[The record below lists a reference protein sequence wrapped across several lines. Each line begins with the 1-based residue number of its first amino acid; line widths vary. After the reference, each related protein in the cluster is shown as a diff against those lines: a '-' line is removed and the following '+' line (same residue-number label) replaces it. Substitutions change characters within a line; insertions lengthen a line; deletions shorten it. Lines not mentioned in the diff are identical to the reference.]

1 MFPREAAAPMAP
13 DYPMRRRCPLD
24 PPPDLYELQRE
35 TPVCRVTLWD
45 GSEPWIV
52 TRHEDVRTV
61 LTDPRLSVE
70 TDRPGF
76 PRFSAGAPS
85 SMGGRPTFISLDPP
99 EHDVIRKMLAGS
111 FTPRRMELL
120 RPDLEQI
127 ADSLIDA
134 MVAQAPPVDLVPV
147 FALPLPSLVICR
159 LLGVPYED
167 HDRFQGWSRTF
178 VDTTR
183 DFESIA
189 DAGRSLTNYLDELV
203 SIKEQTPGDDLLSR
217 LVEEHVGPGALDKD
231 GLVDIA
237 RLMLT
242 AGHETTAN
250 AIALGVVTLL
260 RHPDQLRELREDRSL
275 VRGAVEELLRYLT
288 INHLGRRRVAI
299 GNLVVGN
306 QTIHA
311 GDGVIA
317 AADIANRDESVFESP
332 DHFDVHRDARQHVA
346 FGFGI
351 HQCLGQHLARLE
363 LEVALTT
370 LFDRLPDLGLA
381 VPFEELTFKHD
392 KIVYG
397 VDGLPVRW

>member
-1 MFPREAAAPMAP
+1 MAP
-13 DYPMRRRCPLD
+13 DYPMRRTCPLD

-45 GSEPWIV
+45 GSEPWLV

-120 RPDLEQI
+120 RSDLEQI

-134 MVAQAPPVDLVPV
+134 MVVQAPPVDLVPV

-159 LLGVPYED
+159 LLGVPYEN

-183 DFESIA
+183 DFDSIA
-189 DAGRSLTNYLDELV
+189 AAGRSLTDYLDELV
-203 SIKEQTPGDDLLSR
+203 SIKQETPGDDLLSR
-217 LVEEHVGPGALDKD
+217 LLEEHVHSGALDKAS
-231 GLVDIA
+231 LVDIA

-260 RHPDQLRELREDRSL
+260 RHPDQLRELREDPSL

-299 GNLVVGN
+299 GNLVVGD

-317 AADIANRDESVFESP
+317 AADIANRDGSVFEHP
-332 DHFDVHRDARQHVA
+332 DDFDVHRDARQHVA

-363 LEVALTT
+363 LEVALAG
-370 LFDRLPDLGLA
+370 LFSRLPDLALA

-397 VDGLPVRW
+397 VDTLPVRW

>member
-1 MFPREAAAPMAP
+1 MAARE
-13 DYPMRRRCPLD
+13 YPMRRTDPLD
-24 PPPDLYELQRE
+24 PPPDLYGLQRE
-35 TPVCRVTLWD
+35 TPVCRVKLWD
-45 GSEPWIV
+45 GTEPWLV
-52 TRHEDVRTV
+52 TRHDDVRTV

-85 SMGGRPTFISLDPP
+85 SMGGRATFISLDPP

-127 ADSLIDA
+127 ADGLIDA
-134 MVAQAPPVDLVPV
+134 MVAHGPPMDLVPV
-147 FALPLPSLVICR
+147 FALPLPSFVICR
-159 LLGVPYED
+159 LLGVRYED

-183 DFESIA
+183 DFDVIA
-189 DAGRSLTNYLDELV
+189 DAGRQLTDYLAELV

-217 LVEEHVGPGALDKD
+217 LLEEQVRPGALDKES
-231 GLVDIA
+231 LVDIA

-260 RHPDQLRELREDRSL
+260 RHPDQLQELREDPIL
-275 VRGAVEELLRYLT
+275 MRGAVEELLRYLT

-299 GNLVVGN
+299 GDLVVGD
-306 QTIHA
+306 QAIHA

-317 AADIANRDESVFESP
+317 AADIANRDESVFPHP
-332 DHFDVHRDARQHVA
+332 DDFDVHRDARQHVA

-363 LEVALTT
+363 LEVALDA
-370 LFDRLPDLGLA
+370 LFRRLPDLALA
-381 VPFEELTFKHD
+381 VPFEELMFKHD

-397 VDGLPVRW
+397 VDALPVRW

>member
-1 MFPREAAAPMAP
+1 MAAPE
-13 DYPMRRRCPLD
+13 YPMPRTGPLD
-24 PPPDLYELQRE
+24 PPPDLYGLQRE
-35 TPVCRVTLWD
+35 APVCRVKLWD
-45 GSEPWIV
+45 GSEPWLV

-61 LTDPRLSVE
+61 LTDPRLSVQ

-120 RPDLEQI
+120 RPDLDRI
-127 ADSLIDA
+127 ADGLLDG
-134 MVAQAPPVDLVPV
+134 MVAHGPPIDLVPEY
-147 FALPLPSLVICR
+147 ALPLPSLVICR

-167 HDRFQGWSRTF
+167 HERFQGWSRAF

-183 DFESIA
+183 QFESIA
-189 DAGRSLTNYLDELV
+189 DAGRRMTNYLDELV

-217 LVEEHVGPGALDKD
+217 LLEEQVRPGALDKD
-231 GLVDIA
+231 SLVDIA

-260 RHPDQLRELREDRSL
+260 RHPLQLGELRDDPSL

-299 GNLVVGN
+299 GDLVVGD
-306 QTIHA
+306 QDIHA

-317 AADIANRDESVFESP
+317 AADIANRDESIFTNP
-332 DHFDVHRDARQHVA
+332 DAFDVHRDARQHVA

-363 LEVALTT
+363 LEVALQT
-370 LFDRLPDLGLA
+370 LFRRLPALALA

-397 VDGLPVRW
+397 VDALPVRW

>member
-1 MFPREAAAPMAP
+1 MGAPE
-13 DYPMRRRCPLD
+13 YPMKRTCPLD
-24 PPPDLYELQRE
+24 PPPDLYDLQRE
-35 TPVCRVTLWD
+35 QPVCRVTLWD
-45 GSEPWIV
+45 GSEPWLV

-61 LTDPRLSVE
+61 LTDPRLSVNAH
-70 TDRPGF
+70 RPGF

-85 SMGGRPTFISLDPP
+85 SMGGRPTFISMDPP
-99 EHDVIRKMLAGS
+99 EHSVIRKMLTRE
-111 FTPRRMELL
+111 FMPRQMELL
-120 RPDLEQI
+120 RDDLDRI
-127 ADSLIDA
+127 AESLIDD
-134 MVAQAPPVDLVPV
+134 MVEHGPPIDLVSA

-167 HDRFQGWSRTF
+167 HDQFQGWSKVF

-183 DFESIA
+183 PLEEIV
-189 DAGRSLTNYLDELV
+189 DAGQRLQNYLAELV
-203 SIKEQTPGDDLLSR
+203 TLKEHTPGDDLLSR
-217 LVEEHVGPGALDKD
+217 LLEDQVRPGALDKE

-260 RHPDQLRELREDRSL
+260 QHPDQLSELRADPSL
-275 VRGAVEELLRYLT
+275 VRGSVDELLRYLT

-299 GNLVVGN
+299 DDVEIGDQV
-306 QTIHA
+306 IHA

-317 AADIANRDESVFESP
+317 AADIANRDGSVFAHA
-332 DHFDVHRDARQHVA
+332 DDFDIHRDARQHVA

-363 LEVALTT
+363 LEVAVVALVRR
-370 LFDRLPDLGLA
+370 FPDLALA
-381 VPFEELTFKHD
+381 VPFEQLSFKHD

-397 VDGLPVRW
+397 VDALPVRW

>member
-1 MFPREAAAPMAP
+1 MAAP
-13 DYPMRRRCPLD
+13 DYPMRRTCPLD
-24 PPPDLYELQRE
+24 PPPDLYGLQRE
-35 TPVCRVTLWD
+35 TPVCRVALWD
-45 GSEPWIV
+45 GSEPWLV

-61 LTDPRLSVE
+61 LTDPRLSVQ

-111 FTPRRMELL
+111 FTPRRMEVL
-120 RPDLEQI
+120 RPDLERI
-127 ADSLIDA
+127 ADGLLDA
-134 MVAQAPPVDLVPV
+134 MVVHGPPADLVPT

-183 DFESIA
+183 DYDTIA
-189 DAGRSLTNYLDELV
+189 DAGRRLTDYLDQLV
-203 SIKEQTPGDDLLSR
+203 SVKEQSPGDDLLSQ
-217 LVEEHVGPGALDKD
+217 LIEEQVRPGALDKD
-231 GLVDIA
+231 SLVDIA

-260 RHPDQLRELREDRSL
+260 RHPDQLRELRGDPAL
-275 VRGAVEELLRYLT
+275 LRGAVEELLRYLT

-299 GNLVVGN
+299 GDLVVGE
-306 QTIHA
+306 QEIHA

-317 AADIANRDESVFESP
+317 AADIPNRDDSVFPHP
-332 DHFDVHRDARQHVA
+332 DDFDVHRDARQHVA

-351 HQCLGQHLARLE
+351 HQ
-363 LEVALTT
+363 
-370 LFDRLPDLGLA
+370 
-381 VPFEELTFKHD
+381 
-392 KIVYG
+392 
-397 VDGLPVRW
+397 

>member
-1 MFPREAAAPMAP
+1 MAP
-13 DYPMRRRCPLD
+13 DYPMRRTCPLD

-45 GSEPWIV
+45 GSEPWLV

-120 RPDLEQI
+120 RSDLEQI

-134 MVAQAPPVDLVPV
+134 MVVQAPPVDLVPV

-159 LLGVPYED
+159 LLGVPYEN

-183 DFESIA
+183 DFDSIA
-189 DAGRSLTNYLDELV
+189 AAGRSLTDYLDELV
-203 SIKEQTPGDDLLSR
+203 SIKQETPGDDLLSR
-217 LVEEHVGPGALDKD
+217 LLEEHVHSGALDKAS
-231 GLVDIA
+231 LVDIA

-260 RHPDQLRELREDRSL
+260 RHPDQLRELREDPSL

-299 GNLVVGN
+299 GNLVVGD

-317 AADIANRDESVFESP
+317 AADIANRDGSVFEHP
-332 DHFDVHRDARQHVA
+332 DDFDVHRDARQHVA

-363 LEVALTT
+363 LEVALTA
-370 LFDRLPDLGLA
+370 LFGRLPDLALA

-397 VDGLPVRW
+397 VDALPVRW

>member
-1 MFPREAAAPMAP
+1 MAVP
-13 DYPMRRRCPLD
+13 DYPMRRTCPLD
-24 PPPDLYELQRE
+24 PPPDLYGLQRE
-35 TPVCRVTLWD
+35 TPVCRVKLWD
-45 GSEPWIV
+45 GSEPWLV

-61 LTDPRLSVE
+61 LADSRLSVE
-70 TDRPGF
+70 TTRPGF

-85 SMGGRPTFISLDPP
+85 SMGGRATFISLDPP
-99 EHDVIRKMLAGS
+99 EHDVVRKMLAGS
-111 FTPRRMELL
+111 FTPRQMELL
-120 RPDLEQI
+120 RPDLERI
-127 ADSLIDA
+127 AGGLIDA
-134 MVAQAPPVDLVPV
+134 MVAHGPPMDLVPV

-167 HDRFQGWSRTF
+167 HERFQGWSRTF

-183 DFESIA
+183 EYDAIA
-189 DAGRSLTNYLDELV
+189 DAGRQLTNYLAELA
-203 SIKEQTPGDDLLSR
+203 SIKEQTPGDDLLSQ
-217 LVEEHVGPGALDKD
+217 LLDEHVRPGALDKD

-260 RHPDQLRELREDRSL
+260 RHPDQLQELGKDPSL

-299 GNLVVGN
+299 GDLMVGD
-306 QTIHA
+306 QAIHA

-317 AADIANRDESVFESP
+317 AADIANRDEAVFPHP
-332 DHFDVHRDARQHVA
+332 DDFDVHRDARQHVA

-363 LEVALTT
+363 LEVALAA
-370 LFDRLPDLGLA
+370 LFSRLPDLALA
-381 VPFEELTFKHD
+381 VPFEALSFKHD

-397 VDGLPVRW
+397 VDALPVRW

>member
-1 MFPREAAAPMAP
+1 MAAPE
-13 DYPMRRRCPLD
+13 YPMPRTGPLD

-35 TPVCRVTLWD
+35 TPVCRVKLWD
-45 GSEPWIV
+45 GSEPWLV

-61 LTDPRLSVE
+61 LTDPRLSVQ

-120 RPDLEQI
+120 RPDLDRI
-127 ADSLIDA
+127 ADGLLDG
-134 MVAQAPPVDLVPV
+134 MVAHGPPIDLVPEY
-147 FALPLPSLVICR
+147 ALPLPSLVICR

-167 HDRFQGWSRTF
+167 HERFQGWSRAF

-183 DFESIA
+183 QFESIA
-189 DAGRSLTNYLDELV
+189 DAGRRMTNYLDELV

-217 LVEEHVGPGALDKD
+217 LLEEQVRPGALDKD
-231 GLVDIA
+231 SLVDIA

-260 RHPDQLRELREDRSL
+260 RHPLQLGELRDDPSL

-299 GNLVVGN
+299 GDLVVGD
-306 QTIHA
+306 QDIHA

-317 AADIANRDESVFESP
+317 AADIANRDESIFTNP
-332 DHFDVHRDARQHVA
+332 DAFDVHRDARQHVA

-363 LEVALTT
+363 LEVALQT
-370 LFDRLPDLGLA
+370 LFRRLPALALA

-397 VDGLPVRW
+397 VDALPVRW

>member
-1 MFPREAAAPMAP
+1 MAAPE
-13 DYPMRRRCPLD
+13 YPMPRTGPLD
-24 PPPDLYELQRE
+24 PPPDLYELQRQ
-35 TPVCRVTLWD
+35 TPVCRVKLWD
-45 GSEPWIV
+45 GSEPWLV

-61 LTDPRLSVE
+61 LTDPRLSVQ
-70 TDRPGF
+70 TDRTGF

-120 RPDLEQI
+120 RPDLDRI
-127 ADSLIDA
+127 ADGLLDG
-134 MVAQAPPVDLVPV
+134 MVAHGPPIDLVPE

-167 HDRFQGWSRTF
+167 HERFQGWSRAF

-183 DFESIA
+183 EFDSIA
-189 DAGRSLTNYLDELV
+189 DAGRRMTNYLDELV

-217 LVEEHVGPGALDKD
+217 LLEEQVRPGALDKD
-231 GLVDIA
+231 SLVDIA

-260 RHPDQLRELREDRSL
+260 RHPLQLGELRDDPSL
-275 VRGAVEELLRYLT
+275 VRRAVEELLRYLT

-299 GNLVVGN
+299 GDLVVGD
-306 QTIHA
+306 QAIHA

-317 AADIANRDESVFESP
+317 AADIANRDESIFTNP
-332 DHFDVHRDARQHVA
+332 DAFDVHRNARQHVA

-363 LEVALTT
+363 LEVALQT
-370 LFDRLPDLGLA
+370 LFRRLPDLALA

-397 VDGLPVRW
+397 VDALPVRW